1 VKTRYSVIASALALA
16 ILVVIQYYNISVT
29 YQTQKDQFDTRYGTL
44 VKQAL
49 YDYQASSEYS
59 DSAYLAFD
67 ILSEDIVF
75 SGLMPGTGPEADS
88 LRSVMLNSF
97 SRILQ
102 YYSTPDGFLA
112 KYLENAGADPD
123 FRSGYFIR
131 ELYLLDYPELISV
144 FRDTTGVRPLGLE
157 NALHADSYAIEGNF
171 YQIRYD
177 FLVDFTHKTRIIYR
191 DMIITLI
198 LAVVTILIVVA
209 IFGLTLRNM
218 MIQKRLSDRKTD
230 FINNMTHELK
240 TPLSTIAVASASLS
254 DEAFLKDRKKV
265 QQVSGMIKK
274 QNKHLTRLID
284 RILDISIWEKDQVR
298 LEKTQVHIFEF
309 VEEKIGDF
317 RIEMQGRNVDIQAD
331 YKLDKDY
338 IKLDEIHMTTVFNNL
353 LSNAVKYCD
362 TEPLIRIDVAVNH
375 KLTIRI
381 RDNGIG
387 ISREEQKHIFDK
399 FYRVGKGDFKTVK
412 GLGLGLYYVKQIISA
427 HGGEILLQSQP
438 GKGST
443 FTIHIPFNDEH
454 FTG

>member
-1 VKTRYSVIASALALA
+1 MKTRYSVIASALALA

-157 NALHADSYAIEGNF
+157 M
-171 YQIRYD
+171 RC
-177 FLVDFTHKTRIIYR
+177 
-191 DMIITLI
+191 M
-198 LAVVTILIVVA
+198 
-209 IFGLTLRNM
+209 
-218 MIQKRLSDRKTD
+218 
-230 FINNMTHELK
+230 
-240 TPLSTIAVASASLS
+240 
-254 DEAFLKDRKKV
+254 
-265 QQVSGMIKK
+265 
-274 QNKHLTRLID
+274 
-284 RILDISIWEKDQVR
+284 RILMQSKVISTRSVMISWWILPIR
-298 LEKTQVHIFEF
+298 PGLF
-309 VEEKIGDF
+309 
-317 RIEMQGRNVDIQAD
+317 
-331 YKLDKDY
+331 
-338 IKLDEIHMTTVFNNL
+338 TV
-353 LSNAVKYCD
+353 
-362 TEPLIRIDVAVNH
+362 T
-375 KLTIRI
+375 
-381 RDNGIG
+381 
-387 ISREEQKHIFDK
+387 
-399 FYRVGKGDFKTVK
+399 
-412 GLGLGLYYVKQIISA
+412 
-427 HGGEILLQSQP
+427 
-438 GKGST
+438 
-443 FTIHIPFNDEH
+443 
-454 FTG
+454 